1 MGLSEYLRVI
11 WRRKWRVFAVAVI
24 LAGIVY
30 ANSQS
35 QPKRYRAET
44 LLQVT
49 PARSGASASTAYL
62 ARTWASLAETRP
74 VIARAVRTG
83 RVPLSGS
90 AAADRVH
97 ARGVTNAGF
106 VSVFAEGTGPTAAE
120 RLAQAVAESLVAT
133 ITAEHTAAR
142 DARIAPAVKEQSEL
156 DRQLATNPAADSAT
170 RQALVARY
178 QELARALTAARLE
191 PLDRLEIVAPA
202 RAGSD
207 PVAPTPARDAILM
220 FLAGLV
226 AFSLVAVAVEGL
238 SDRFSTE
245 RPGDEA
251 TRITGLPILAE
262 IPRTAGAE
270 VVEAFRTLRT
280 SLMFMTT
287 SERLRTLAI
296 VSVDPGTGKTFVSL
310 NLAREAAGLEVPVVL
325 IDGDLRRPVIHD
337 RLGIPR
343 SPGLT
348 EALISPARD
357 ELPGHLVEGWLRV
370 LPSGAPVADP
380 AGLFGGRN
388 FREALDAMT
397 WAELVVVDTPAGG
410 LFADALAI
418 ASQCDATIIV
428 IDTQTSRRRSVRRL
442 VEALRHVAAQPIG
455 IVLNRTESMG
465 RSSYYEPA
473 RGRRTRNKPAS
484 QSATTRATSESL
496 PRRP

>member
-1 MGLSEYLRVI
+1 M
-11 WRRKWRVFAVAVI
+11 
-24 LAGIVY
+24 
-30 ANSQS
+30 
-35 QPKRYRAET
+35 P
-44 LLQVT
+44 
-49 PARSGASASTAYL
+49 
-62 ARTWASLAETRP
+62 
-74 VIARAVRTG
+74 
-83 RVPLSGS
+83 
-90 AAADRVH
+90 
-97 ARGVTNAGF
+97 
-106 VSVFAEGTGPTAAE
+106 
-120 RLAQAVAESLVAT
+120 
-133 ITAEHTAAR
+133 
-142 DARIAPAVKEQSEL
+142 
-156 DRQLATNPAADSAT
+156 

-191 PLDRLEIVAPA
+191 PVDRLEIVAPA

-207 PVAPTPARDAILM
+207 PVAPTPARDAFLT
-220 FLAGLV
+220 FLAGLI

-245 RPGDEA
+245 RPGEEA

-348 EALISPARD
+348 EALTSPSHD
-357 ELPGHLVEGWLRV
+357 DLPGHLVEGWLRV

-418 ASQCDATIIV
+418 ASQCDATILV

-473 RGRRTRNKPAS
+473 RGRRNRNKPAI